1 MGSRPDNMGQVAV
14 RAVFDFVFYMYACV
28 YVCMY
33 VCMYFFFLFF
43 FFQPSFLFT
52 WRELQT
58 LGSSPPAEIN
68 NQK

>member
-1 MGSRPDNMGQVAV
+1 MGQVAV
-14 RAVFDFVFYMYACV
+14 RAVFDILFSIIMYA
-28 YVCMY
+28 CMY

>member
-1 MGSRPDNMGQVAV
+1 MGSRPENMGQVAV
-14 RAVFDFVFYMYACV
+14 RAVYDFVFYM

-33 VCMYFFFLFF
+33 VCMYVFLFSF

>member
-14 RAVFDFVFYMYACV
+14 RARYFVFYN

-33 VCMYFFFLFF
+33 VCVYVFLFFFSF